1 VADETT
7 NVEETDEAAGPKE
20 AEALKALDAAIAKVQ
35 AHSEDNDE
43 QDATRIWDRVHQ
55 LEAQLKG
62 APSHAPKD
70 ALTGLPIQADGGA
83 NLGPADPLTAD
94 PVVTPEESGQAV
106 SQPEGQP
113 NLSDNTDEST
123 TR

>member
-1 VADETT
+1 VADENTT
-7 NVEETDEAAGPKE
+7 PEETPDAAGPKE
-20 AEALKALDAAIAKVQ
+20 AEALKALDEAIAKVQ

-43 QDATRIWDRVHQ
+43 QDASRIWERVHQ

-83 NLGPADPLTAD
+83 NLGPADPLVTD
-94 PVVTPEESGQAV
+94 PVVTPEESGQAA
-106 SQPEGQP
+106 SQPEGTP
-113 NLSDNTDEST
+113 NLTDE